1 MFRYEG
7 LRATLYQLQ
16 SKLLAMTGEDPLKDK
31 GVSII
36 APQFAPQKE
45 VTKVSDR
52 MSMLMIKSCVLVPC
66 LACCY
71 FEGACKGNTW
81 RLLSKTAI
89 NKIATCREGK
99 GERERCIYS
108 LDWTTGL
115 TFDPKNGTN

>member
-52 MSMLMIKSCVLVPC
+52 MSMLMIKSRVLVTMYMY
-66 LACCY
+66 LACVQCICLH
-71 FEGACKGNTW
+71 A
-81 RLLSKTAI
+81 
-89 NKIATCREGK
+89 ATLRVHVRRTPGDC
-99 GERERCIYS
+99 
-108 LDWTTGL
+108 
-115 TFDPKNGTN
+115 

>member
-52 MSMLMIKSCVLVPC
+52 RSMLMIRSRVLVPCMCICIC

-71 FEGACKGNTW
+71 FEGVCKMGVS
-81 RLLSKTAI
+81 RD
-89 NKIATCREGK
+89 C
-99 GERERCIYS
+99 
-108 LDWTTGL
+108 
-115 TFDPKNGTN
+115 